1 MSNTTTS
8 EKLYDILLDSQNY
21 PHKCQNIQLIETHI
35 SKVYLTGDFA
45 YKIKKPVDFGFL
57 NFTKLEDRHYFCK
70 EEIRLNSRLAPSLY
84 LEVVPISIVDDGIS
98 FKGHGNII
106 EYAVKM
112 NQFDTELQLDNQ
124 LNRNE
129 LDISLAPKLASLVA
143 KFHKQAITAEP
154 ESNFGLSEQVYA
166 PMQQNFDQIRPM
178 ISMEEDIKN
187 LKTLEAWTQKTL
199 SSVDPLLQKRKQ
211 DGFIKECH
219 GDMHLGNMTIY
230 KDELQIFDGIEFNDD
245 FKWIDTTSEIAF
257 FCMDLEFQG
266 ADSFSN
272 VFLNHYLENNGDYAM
287 LALLNFYKVYRALV
301 RAKIAL
307 FTAGSMDA
315 GSDAF
320 NAQWDNYHQYILLA
334 LSYTQTKNKQC
345 FITFGVSG
353 SGKSYVSE
361 QMIQHTPLIRIRSD
375 IERKRY
381 FANADKN
388 TLYSEETTLKTYQLL
403 IKISQMILTSGISV
417 IVDATFIKQ
426 TQRQLFNDLCH
437 KMNTPLTILA
447 IETTK
452 DVLEKRLTARAT
464 DSTNVSDADIKIMQ
478 QQLATLE
485 PLNDNEVH
493 LCKQILNNDD
503 ANQLKSQLYTL
514 FN

>member
-1 MSNTTTS
+1 
-8 EKLYDILLDSQNY
+8 
-21 PHKCQNIQLIETHI
+21 
-35 SKVYLTGDFA
+35 
-45 YKIKKPVDFGFL
+45 
-57 NFTKLEDRHYFCK
+57 
-70 EEIRLNSRLAPSLY
+70 
-84 LEVVPISIVDDGIS
+84 
-98 FKGHGNII
+98 
-106 EYAVKM
+106 
-112 NQFDTELQLDNQ
+112 
-124 LNRNE
+124 
-129 LDISLAPKLASLVA
+129 
-143 KFHKQAITAEP
+143 
-154 ESNFGLSEQVYA
+154 
-166 PMQQNFDQIRPM
+166 
-178 ISMEEDIKN
+178 
-187 LKTLEAWTQKTL
+187 
-199 SSVDPLLQKRKQ
+199 
-211 DGFIKECH
+211 
-219 GDMHLGNMTIY
+219 
-230 KDELQIFDGIEFNDD
+230 
-245 FKWIDTTSEIAF
+245 
-257 FCMDLEFQG
+257 MDLEFQG

-464 DSTNVSDADIKIMQ
+464 DNTNVSDADIKIMQ

-493 LCKQILNNDD
+493 LCKQILNNND